1 MRPAPDGLP
10 GHAPRVL
17 FICVRNSARSQM
29 AAAFLRK
36 ACGAQFQVESAGL
49 EPGIINPLAIA
60 TMHEVGID
68 ISGNSTQSAFDV
80 YKSGKLTAYVITVC
94 DEASAEACPI
104 FPGIVTRLHWSIPD
118 PAVLTGTWQ
127 QQLEAV
133 RPIRQMISDRVDAFC
148 GELCH
153 S

>member
-1 MRPAPDGLP
+1 MSGLDGPP

-49 EPGIINPLAIA
+49 EPGDVNPLAIA
-60 TMHEVGID
+60 TMREVGID
-68 ISGNSTQSAFDV
+68 ISGNSTQSVFDV
-80 YKSGKLTAYVITVC
+80 FKSGRLISYVITVC
-94 DEASAEACPI
+94 DDASAEACPI
-104 FPGIVTRLHWSIPD
+104 FPGVVTRLHWSIPD
-118 PAVLTGTWQ
+118 PAALTGTRQ

-133 RPIRQMISDRVDAFC
+133 RPIRQMIRDRIDALC
-148 GELCH
+148 GEVCH

>member
-1 MRPAPDGLP
+1 MSGLDGPA

-29 AAAFLRK
+29 AAAFLRRV
-36 ACGAQFQVESAGL
+36 CGAQFQVESAGL
-49 EPGIINPLAIA
+49 EPGEINPLAIA
-60 TMHEVGID
+60 TMREVGID
-68 ISGNSTQSAFDV
+68 ISGNSTQSVFDV
-80 YKSGKLTAYVITVC
+80 YKSGRLMSYVITVC

-127 QQLEAV
+127 QQLGAV